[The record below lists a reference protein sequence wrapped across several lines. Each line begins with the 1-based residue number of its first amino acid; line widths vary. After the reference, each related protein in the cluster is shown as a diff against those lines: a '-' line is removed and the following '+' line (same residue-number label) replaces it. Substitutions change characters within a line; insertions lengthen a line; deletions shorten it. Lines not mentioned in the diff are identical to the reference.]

1 MITENLLYAQERF
14 FTKKNFILF
23 AASSIG
29 KNSNRKGLTALI
41 DYSVLDNPFLLRNIF
56 YPYPEVTPC
65 PPGAVDIF
73 VPVEKD
79 VSISCRFHAK
89 EKSWPNILFFH
100 GNGELVGDY
109 DDIAPFYNKKG
120 LNIMVVDYRGYGAS
134 GGFPKF
140 SSMINDAHSVFDEF
154 KKILL
159 QQDYNGGLW
168 VMGRSLGSASALDLA
183 YHCQDQIK
191 GLIIESGFPSFGR
204 LLKRK
209 GIVPPITS
217 LDAFNDACL
226 TRLGKIFLPALVMHG
241 QYDSLVPLQE
251 AQDLFDG
258 LGSPAKKMIIIP
270 DADHN
275 TTMMIG
281 FDLYFNYIKE
291 FIES

>member
-1 MITENLLYAQERF
+1 
-14 FTKKNFILF
+14 
-23 AASSIG
+23 
-29 KNSNRKGLTALI
+29 LTAVI

-56 YPYPEVTPC
+56 YPYPGVTPC
-65 PPGAVDIF
+65 PTGAVDLF

-79 VSISCRFHAK
+79 VSISCRFYAK
-89 EKSWPNILFFH
+89 EKSWPNILYFH

-109 DDIAPFYNKKG
+109 DGIAPFYNKKG

-140 SSMINDAHSVFDEF
+140 TSMISDAHSVFGEF
-154 KKILL
+154 QKQLS
-159 QQDYNGGLW
+159 QQGHEGGLW

-183 YHCQDQIK
+183 CHCQDQIK

-209 GIVPPITS
+209 GIVPPGTS
-217 LDAFNDACL
+217 IDAFNDACL
-226 TRLGKIFLPALVMHG
+226 ARLGKIYLPALVMHG
-241 QYDSLVPLQE
+241 QYDNLVPLQE

-281 FDLYFNYIKE
+281 FDLYFGYIKE